1 MFFSLS
7 SYNTHTQIREILTK
21 VDWEKTALINKI
33 NEDLSVVL
41 YKNLLS
47 VKLYLML
54 YDEASLE
61 IRDILDEKNV
71 LDTLL
76 DTKYDLIIYE
86 KEF

>member
-1 MFFSLS
+1 MFFSLA